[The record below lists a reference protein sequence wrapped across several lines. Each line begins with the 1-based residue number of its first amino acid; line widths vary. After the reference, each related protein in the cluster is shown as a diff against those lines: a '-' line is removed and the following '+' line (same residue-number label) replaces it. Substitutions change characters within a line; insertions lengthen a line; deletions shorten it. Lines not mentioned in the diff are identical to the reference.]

1 MPSMMREA
9 AFTTTPP
16 PGDYILNPGGLTWHI
31 RRATDRASVLSISV
45 SDKTRKTALAR
56 LLSLAEAD
64 ATDAWENEGGS
75 YRLVK
80 RYRPSPRR

>member
-9 AFTTTPP
+9 VFTATPP
-16 PGDYILNPGGLTWHI
+16 PDDYILNPGGLTWHV
-31 RRATDRASVLSISV
+31 RRATGRASVLSISV
-45 SDKTRKTALAR
+45 TDRTRQTALAR

-64 ATDAWENEGGS
+64 AADAWENEGGS

-80 RYRPSPRR
+80 RFRPSPTR